1 MGLRLRMKNFN
12 IIGVHWKILF
22 FRGCMKKATFG
33 GASPKKGGLDS
44 LHFKRR
50 LDKKEGVMFLRGE
63 GETPMHTELEEP
75 SYWHKYPKQIT
86 LSHSVTNNNINY
98 SWNIVPTY
106 LKKKKKKVWLLTPK
120 IPISRLTKVW
130 NCGVKK

>member
-1 MGLRLRMKNFN
+1 MKNFN

-86 LSHSVTNNNINY
+86 LSHSNNNNINHN
-98 SWNIVPTY
+98 WHIVSTY
-106 LKKKKKKVWLLTPK
+106 LKKKKKKK
-120 IPISRLTKVW
+120 KKRIP
-130 NCGVKK
+130 NP